1 MYDDFTQERIA
12 KLRNR
17 KGVSARDMSL
27 SIGQNDSYINRIENK
42 KSLPSMQ
49 TFFYICEYLG
59 ITPQEF
65 FDEGNPYPERLS
77 ALVEKLKRVDEKTLT
92 HIEGIVDEILGQQL
106 ASENFLQIALYDVNL
121 KLPVTFSQ
129 INIFIHF
136 LNRTHCCH
144 IKRVIIYQK
153 GR

>member
-92 HIEGIVDEILGQQL
+92 HIEGIVDEILG
-106 ASENFLQIALYDVNL
+106 
-121 KLPVTFSQ
+121 
-129 INIFIHF
+129 
-136 LNRTHCCH
+136 
-144 IKRVIIYQK
+144 
-153 GR
+153 